1 MRSRLSTAFLAI
13 TSVCLLL
20 SCNGKD
26 TNTTVTDNT
35 LSANDSS
42 ALRIAI
48 LPIEEC
54 APLRYAQE
62 SGLAKRMGLDIIFV
76 EYEAMMD
83 VDTAILSNVAHV
95 YFGDSA
101 RIGNIKAD
109 SLRPTL
115 LFPIPVKMSLIVNK
129 DKDIKDLSELK
140 ANMVG
145 LTRASALETWMNV
158 LTDSAHVEQDEVYHA
173 QINSIPVR
181 FRMLNGGLI
190 DAGIMPRPWA
200 DSLVTLGHTAIREE
214 ILDGMG
220 FYISAQAH
228 ADSTILRH
236 AELLKKVYLE
246 AMAMDNGRL

>member
-1 MRSRLSTAFLAI
+1 MRSLLSTLLLALA
-13 TSVCLLL
+13 SACLLL
-20 SCNGKD
+20 SCNGKGNNAA
-26 TNTTVTDNT
+26 TTDNT
-35 LSANDSS
+35 ISANDST

-54 APLRYAQE
+54 APLRHAQE
-62 SGLAKRMGLDIIFV
+62 SGLAKRMGLDMIFV
-76 EYEAMMD
+76 EYESMMD

-95 YFGDSA
+95 CFGDSA

-109 SLRPTL
+109 SLRPIL
-115 LFPIPVKMSLIVNK
+115 LLPIPVKMSLIVNK
-129 DKDIKDLSELK
+129 DKEIKELPELK
-140 ANMVG
+140 AHMVG
-145 LTRASALETWMNV
+145 LTRMSALETWMNILV
-158 LTDSAHVEQDEVYHA
+158 DSAHVEQDEIYHA

-200 DSLVTLGHTAIREE
+200 DSLLTQGHTAIREE

-228 ADSTILRH
+228 ADSTILRQ

>member
-1 MRSRLSTAFLAI
+1 MRHLLSTAILAFV
-13 TSVCLLL
+13 SVCLLM
-20 SCNGKD
+20 SCNGKGANA
-26 TNTTVTDNT
+26 TAIDNIT
-35 LSANDSS
+35 SVDDSS
-42 ALRIAI
+42 ALRIAV

-62 SGLAKRMGLDIIFV
+62 SGLAKRMGLDIILV

-115 LFPIPVKMSLIVNK
+115 LFPIPVKISLIVNK
-129 DKDIKDLSELK
+129 DKDIKDWSGLK
-140 ANMVG
+140 AHMVG
-145 LTRASALETWMNV
+145 LTRTSALEAWMNS
-158 LTDSAHVEQDEVYHA
+158 LTDSAHVDRDEVYHA

-190 DAGIMPRPWA
+190 DAGIMPRPWT

-220 FYISAQAH
+220 LFISAQART
-228 ADSTILRH
+228 DSTILRQ
-236 AELLKKVYLE
+236 AELLRKVYLE
-246 AMAMDNGRL
+246 AMAMDN